1 MVQSTTKP
9 HADNFKILI
18 GHCGVLNDVRG
29 TGANW
34 IRNLLLGVA
43 YGKDV
48 VGDSE
53 IFHFDTRVRKIL
65 KDDFV

>member
-1 MVQSTTKP
+1 M
-9 HADNFKILI
+9 
-18 GHCGVLNDVRG
+18 RG

-43 YGKDV
+43 YGSDV
-48 VGDSE
+48 VGGSE
-53 IFHFDTRVRKIL
+53 IFRIFHFDTRVRKIL